1 MKPSKSPSPPS
12 LAVWLVKHLERYQ
25 TDHAIIE
32 DMQEVFTRIC
42 RERGYILACIWY
54 WVQCL
59 DAVAKNTLFNL
70 KWRFVM
76 FKNYFKIALRNLARQ
91 KGYSFINITGLAIG
105 MACAI
110 FILLWVQD
118 ELNFDGFHENKDNIF
133 RVRHFSKMRGMKFMV
148 LIHPVL
154 LPRFLK
160 IITRK

>member
-1 MKPSKSPSPPS
+1 
-12 LAVWLVKHLERYQ
+12 
-25 TDHAIIE
+25 
-32 DMQEVFTRIC
+32 
-42 RERGYILACIWY
+42 
-54 WVQCL
+54 
-59 DAVAKNTLFNL
+59 
-70 KWRFVM
+70 M

-160 IITRK
+160 IITQKYRSRPPLTLAG